1 MTSAT
6 WNGVKIAESDETVVV
21 EGNHYFPPDSV
32 KKDFLRP
39 SSTTSRCPWKGVA
52 SYYSLEVDGKT
63 NKDAVWYYAD
73 PSTAAANIKGYL
85 AFWNGVEVS

>member
-6 WNGVKIAESDETVVV
+6 WNGVKIAESDQTVVV
-21 EGNHYFPPDSV
+21 EGNHYFPPESV

-39 SSTTSRCPWKGVA
+39 SSTTSRCPWKGMA
-52 SYYSLEVDGKT
+52 NYYSLEVDGKT

-73 PSTAAANIKGYL
+73 PSTAATNIKGYL
-85 AFWNGVEVS
+85 AFWNGVEVG

>member
-1 MTSAT
+1 MISAT

-21 EGNHYFPPDSV
+21 EGNHYFPPGSV

-39 SSTTSRCPWKGVA
+39 SSTTSRCAWKGVA

-63 NKDAVWYYAD
+63 NKDAVWHYAD
-73 PSTAAANIKGYL
+73 PSAAAANIKGYL
-85 AFWNGVEVS
+85 AFWNGVEVG

>member
-6 WNGVKIAESDETVVV
+6 WNGVKIAESDQTVVV
-21 EGNHYFPPDSV
+21 EGNHYFPPESV

-39 SSTTSRCPWKGVA
+39 SSTTSQCPWKGMA
-52 SYYSLEVDGKT
+52 NYYSLEVDGKA

-85 AFWNGVEVS
+85 AFWNGVEVG